1 MSSEK
6 FCLQWNDFQDNG
18 LSPFKDLKDNQD
30 LSDVT
35 LSCKDGQNIEAHGMC
50 DSL

>member
-1 MSSEK
+1 M
-6 FCLQWNDFQDNG
+6 QWNDFQDNG

-35 LSCKDGQNIEAHGMC
+35 LSNKDGQNIEAHGMC